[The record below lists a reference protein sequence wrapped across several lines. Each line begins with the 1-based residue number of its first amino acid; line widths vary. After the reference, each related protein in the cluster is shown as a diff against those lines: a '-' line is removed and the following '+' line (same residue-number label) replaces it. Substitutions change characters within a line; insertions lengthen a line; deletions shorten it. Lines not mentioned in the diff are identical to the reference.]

1 MDISNGSWKYGY
13 INEKTAGCTVNILD
27 YYMIIN
33 AFDVAGGYKNAVE
46 VLNVFFFNV
55 ELLRNIFLKKRI
67 NVWSFQVRKSRG
79 SERNFCGHF
88 QQMFHIMFTWC
99 LTTVYH

>member
-33 AFDVAGGYKNAVE
+33 VFDVAGGYKNAVE
-46 VLNVFFFNV
+46 VLNVF
-55 ELLRNIFLKKRI
+55 LK
-67 NVWSFQVRKSRG
+67 
-79 SERNFCGHF
+79 C
-88 QQMFHIMFTWC
+88 
-99 LTTVYH
+99 